1 MILFST
7 LLSFCLFIGPM
18 DEFPLR
24 AQDPAS
30 EELSTYRTTL
40 DSFGF
45 ERYRTLIERYRAGD
59 FQWTVEELASVD
71 IETVDYLSDQLPRF
85 TDELKELFPEWSVSD
100 ADLEAAV
107 LLHTQ
112 VAIMKSNER
121 ELATQEAH
129 WTAARSICSHIGNN
143 RFRRL
148 WLLALGY
155 FHQNKLDEQSATVVL
170 EMALREFPKDPEIF
184 LALGTVHESLG
195 DYLGRRALVSRPVG
209 SWTTMSS
216 DEQQQFKSWRRFES
230 DIRKHMK
237 RAQAFYEKALDEN
250 PELIEAHLRLGRV
263 LHNQGKDNDA
273 LRRFEWI
280 HENAPESPLLGM
292 AHLFAGR
299 VHEQEDRIDEAL
311 EHYRAAVRAKEDW
324 QLVYLALSHALRRS
338 GDDTESRKVL
348 ERALRLEFDPRNPQG
363 GLWDYVCKRDAFVSL
378 VEQLRSEV
386 LQ

>member
-1 MILFST
+1 MIVLSVVF
-7 LLSFCLFIGPM
+7 SFCLLSSPTGAFSV
-18 DEFPLR
+18 R
-24 AQDPAS
+24 SQDPAS
-30 EELSTYRTTL
+30 EELSTFKTAL
-40 DSFGF
+40 DVFGF
-45 ERYRTLIERYRAGD
+45 ERYRTMIQRYRDGD

-71 IETVDYLSDQLPRF
+71 IETIDYLSDQLPRF
-85 TDELKELFPEWSVSD
+85 VDELKELFPEWSVSEV
-100 ADLEAAV
+100 DLQAAV

-121 ELATQEAH
+121 ELTTQEAH
-129 WTAARSICSHIGNN
+129 WTAARSICGHIGNKS
-143 RFRRL
+143 FRRL

-216 DEQQQFKSWRRFES
+216 DDQQQFKSWRRFES

-237 RAQAFYEKALDEN
+237 LARAFYEKALDET
-250 PELIEAHLRLGRV
+250 PELVEAHLRLGRV
-263 LHNQGKDNDA
+263 LHYQGKDDEA

-280 HENAPESPLLGM
+280 HENAPESPHLGM

-324 QLVYLALSHALRRS
+324 QLFYLALSHALRRS
-338 GDDTESRKVL
+338 GNDTESRRVL
-348 ERALRLEFDPRNPQG
+348 EQALRLDIDPRNPQG